1 MAKTL
6 KEFEDLPIDE
16 MIKVFKRH
24 VESEYGQKLKELR
37 EAVFDFFP
45 VYENEFG
52 IKTNSFDSLL
62 QSKSW
67 GIYNEKSFVKDIRTL
82 LTEYDVLTT
91 EQTADGEDDIKII
104 KLVNEL
110 EKISDTY
117 ETK

>member
-1 MAKTL
+1 MTKTL

-37 EAVFDFFP
+37 EAVSDFFP

-67 GIYNEKSFVKDIRTL
+67 GIYNEKSLVKDIRTL

-104 KLVNEL
+104 KLMNEL
-110 EKISDTY
+110 EKISETY
-117 ETK
+117 EAK

>member
-1 MAKTL
+1 MTKIL
-6 KEFEDLPIDE
+6 KVFEDLPVDE

-24 VESEYGQKLKELR
+24 TESEYGQKLKELR
-37 EAVFDFFP
+37 EAVSDFFP

-52 IKTNSFDSLL
+52 IKTNSFDSLI
-62 QSKSW
+62 QSKNW
-67 GIYNEKSFVKDIRTL
+67 GIYHEKSFVKDIRTF

-110 EKISDTY
+110 EKISETY
-117 ETK
+117 EAK

>member
-1 MAKTL
+1 MTKTL

-37 EAVFDFFP
+37 EAVSDFFP

-52 IKTNSFDSLL
+52 IKTNSFDCLI
-62 QSKSW
+62 QSENW

-110 EKISDTY
+110 EKISETY
-117 ETK
+117 EAK

>member
-37 EAVFDFFP
+37 EAVSDFFP

-52 IKTNSFDSLL
+52 IKTNSFDSLI
-62 QSKSW
+62 QSKNW
-67 GIYNEKSFVKDIRTL
+67 GIYHEESFVKDIRTF

-110 EKISDTY
+110 EKISETY
-117 ETK
+117 EAK

>member
-1 MAKTL
+1 MTKTL

-37 EAVFDFFP
+37 EAVSDFFP

-62 QSKSW
+62 QSKIW

-110 EKISDTY
+110 EKISETY
-117 ETK
+117 EAK